1 MKIRGAIFDM
11 DGTLVDSLMYWDH
24 LWESIG
30 KKYMND
36 ASFKPTDEDDK
47 KVRTM
52 IYSEAMTY
60 FWEKYRIPAELSD
73 FLSFVT
79 DGLGDF
85 YRKIVRPKEGA
96 IELLEFLKSKG
107 IRICLATATKMSDV
121 KIAVEVCD
129 IDKYLDFKFS
139 CADIGVGKDRP
150 DIYLISRDALD
161 FSADEICVFE
171 DSFLAIETAKKAG
184 FKTIGIYD
192 QYNAEQERLRASAD
206 IYLEKGRP
214 LSDLTEYIEA
224 M

>member
-1 MKIRGAIFDM
+1 MKIKGAIFDM
-11 DGTLVDSLMYWDH
+11 DGTLVNSLMYWDH

-36 ASFKPTDEDDK
+36 ASFRPTDEDDK

-52 IYSEAMTY
+52 IYAEAMEY
-60 FWEKYRIPAELSD
+60 FWEKYQIPSELSD
-73 FLSFVT
+73 FLLFVT
-79 DGLGDF
+79 DGVGDF
-85 YRKIVRPKEGA
+85 YREIVRPKEGA

-107 IRICLATATKMSDV
+107 IRICLATATKMADV

-150 DIYLISRDALD
+150 DIYLISRDALG
-161 FSADEICVFE
+161 FSEDELCVFE

-192 QYNAEQERLRASAD
+192 QYNAGQERLRASSD

-214 LSDLTEYIEA
+214 LSDLIEYIET